1 GFFVATA
8 QLSMATRLSTL
19 LQSLTHLE
27 LGRNRIATMLE
38 SQFTSDGV
46 HLEHSP
52 DYHQM
57 MLGTLAEL
65 LEIDAPSTSQFKD
78 FLSKSHS
85 VLAWF
90 ITPGGNIAM
99 LGDSPRRSLL
109 GRSPD
114 SIHSPHLLLM
124 TSDGS
129 QGFAPQG
136 NFRAFLDAGYFVVK
150 HGWPGDAD
158 STQMS
163 QLIQTAGFHSRSHKQ
178 ADDL

>member
-1 GFFVATA
+1 DAVAHTDIPQSYFDSLVDTLNLHLEAIGDDRCFTPHSNHGFFVATA

-27 LGRNRIATMLE
+27 VGRNRIAAMLE

-114 SIHSPHLLLM
+114 SIHSP
-124 TSDGS
+124 
-129 QGFAPQG
+129 
-136 NFRAFLDAGYFVVK
+136 
-150 HGWPGDAD
+150 
-158 STQMS
+158 
-163 QLIQTAGFHSRSHKQ
+163 
-178 ADDL
+178 